1 MACLLILRT
10 VLKTTIHRALAHI
23 SCRNQCFK
31 YNVSVTLSNNLWG
44 GHCCN
49 PHCLEGE
56 GETEGQGG
64 QQRVAELGITGSDN
78 GVWQSPMKMPQMARV
93 RREHKAGQAADVR
106 RELEVGQEVPG
117 LGLH

>member
-56 GETEGQGG
+56 GELGEPGWGEDSENLY
-64 QQRVAELGITGSDN
+64 QQR
-78 GVWQSPMKMPQMARV
+78 
-93 RREHKAGQAADVR
+93 
-106 RELEVGQEVPG
+106 
-117 LGLH
+117 